1 MNDILQLFLHHFPG
15 DMNGEVQPPVLF
27 PLPNPEFEVS
37 GLTFLFEVPAGD
49 NEVDDGMFICN
60 GFSVK

>member
-1 MNDILQLFLHHFPG
+1 
-15 DMNGEVQPPVLF
+15 MNGEVQPPVLF